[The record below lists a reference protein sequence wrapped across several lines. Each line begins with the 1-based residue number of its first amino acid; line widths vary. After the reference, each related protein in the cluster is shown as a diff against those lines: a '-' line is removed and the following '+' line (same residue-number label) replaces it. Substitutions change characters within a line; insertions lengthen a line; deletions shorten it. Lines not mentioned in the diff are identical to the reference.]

1 MSVSKEHRERLAMLL
16 REINEELVT
25 DGIIIAVT
33 RRRRRTTETFAVHD
47 GNLHTVRGIAE
58 FVYAHFCEDPPEEE
72 GEEQETEAEE

>member
-16 REINEELVT
+16 REISEELVT
-25 DGIIIAVT
+25 DGVIIAVT

-58 FVYAHFCEDPPEEE
+58 FVYGHFCEDQSELEEE
-72 GEEQETEAEE
+72 PEAEQ

>member
-1 MSVSKEHRERLAMLL
+1 MSVSKEHRERLALL
-16 REINEELVT
+16 VREINEELVT

-58 FVYAHFCEDPPEEE
+58 FVYGHFCDDPAELDEEE
-72 GEEQETEAEE
+72 SEAEE

>member
-16 REINEELVT
+16 REISEELVT

-58 FVYAHFCEDPPEEE
+58 FVYGHFCEDSSELEEE
-72 GEEQETEAEE
+72 PEAEQ